1 MRVALL
7 VVLGLIA
14 SCDVSEEQALH
25 GHLYFAAGSY
35 VGEFDLSDGSSAPV
49 ASLGDVTI
57 DHIRAYKD
65 NDLLL
70 TLRDFVNEHESSRI
84 LRYDPRENA
93 SFPLFPGLM
102 AEFLP
107 GPRVVI
113 YDDGASLL
121 ATHRTQA
128 FRDEAVIDAHGHNSK
143 PSVVVISD
151 TEILFNSV
159 VDGAVLIQRY
169 DVDEGRSYPL
179 HDLSKVCRLDGAIW
193 IAGSEQI
200 LCKALFDSS
209 EKLHYGF
216 VSLNGAATIP
226 LPLPQDNNFRAL
238 IHLPDQNLVIFSES
252 SNSWGGGQQKY
263 AVWVYDIT
271 ASTAYRLAKD
281 QYLGRSVVYRP
292 RQRPAN

>member
-1 MRVALL
+1 MRLTLL
-7 VVLGLIA
+7 VFFGLIA
-14 SCDVSEEQALH
+14 SCDVSEEQALR

-57 DHIRAYKD
+57 DHIRAYED

-70 TLRDFVNEHESSRI
+70 TLRDFVNERETSRI

-121 ATHRTQA
+121 ATHRTKA
-128 FRDEAVIDAHGHNSK
+128 FRDEAVIDAHGYNSK

-159 VDGAVLIQRY
+159 VNDQVLIQRY
-169 DVDEGRSYPL
+169 DVEHDRSYPL
-179 HDLSKVCRLDGAIW
+179 QDLSKICRLNGAIS
-193 IAGSEQI
+193 IAGSGKI
-200 LCKALFDSS
+200 LCKAVFNSG
-209 EKLHYGF
+209 EKARYGF
-216 VSLNGAATIP
+216 VSLSGTAAIAIP
-226 LPLPQDNNFRAL
+226 LPDDKNFRAL
-238 IHLPDQNLVIFSES
+238 AYLPDQDVIILSES

-263 AVWVYDIT
+263 AVWVYDMSS
-271 ASTAYRLAKD
+271 STAYRLAKD
-281 QYLGRSVVYRP
+281 QYLGQSVVYRP
-292 RQRPAN
+292 